1 MYMRFVLMFILMVMF
16 GYAIALFFTNTSE
29 IEVNLLFAQVPA
41 MNTAIL
47 LVITFIIGIVAG
59 LMLALLVFKVFQI
72 RWENSRLQK
81 EIKQLRKEQ
90 VELATQAAI
99 SAQTVTDTSEVN
111 ASTNEQTNNTL
122 NTTESTI
129 DKSE

>member
-1 MYMRFVLMFILMVMF
+1 MVMF

-72 RWENSRLQK
+72 RWENSRLHK

-99 SAQTVTDTSEVN
+99 SAQNVTSDAPEASASANQQNTVND
-111 ASTNEQTNNTL
+111 
-122 NTTESTI
+122 NTTESKADASTA
-129 DKSE
+129 KSE

>member
-99 SAQTVTDTSEVN
+99 SAQTVTDTSEVST
-111 ASTNEQTNNTL
+111 STNEQTNNTL
-122 NTTESTI
+122 NTESTI

>member
-111 ASTNEQTNNTL
+111 ASTNEQTNTL